1 MNGEK
6 LFKSMNNINQEWI
19 EQAKPA
25 NKPVIMRTRSKIYRN
40 IAAAAAAV
48 IAISGLT
55 YTGVY
60 AYQKYL
66 VPKSNVNFES
76 HISGDSSVNVYN
88 TGNVT
93 STEES
98 NVPPPIPVVVPTETL
113 PLLSG
118 VPLFPLHKYIFS
130 HSPNPAPVASNFP
143 VISP

>member
-55 YTGVY
+55 YTFDIY
-60 AYQKYL
+60 DCTL
-66 VPKSNVNFES
+66 VCN
-76 HISGDSSVNVYN
+76 ISRICTYCIVRSASYVSV
-88 TGNVT
+88 
-93 STEES
+93 
-98 NVPPPIPVVVPTETL
+98 I
-113 PLLSG
+113 
-118 VPLFPLHKYIFS
+118 
-130 HSPNPAPVASNFP
+130 
-143 VISP
+143 